1 MHISRRLPRRVAA
14 LRLIAPC
21 HMNPDSSLKNAQY
34 LRDETLEACTALELV
49 AKGGAVAIR
58 RGYPGNLDRS
68 GRFRT
73 TAGRG
78 LLLQSFRI
86 SSIAQ
91 RSAGTVKHRQGLFP
105 TILLHF
111 LHPWRSDVREWP
123 SLEVRCARAAIAQGC
138 AGAAKHRDCARAAIS
153 GGQTQEVE
161 QRREQLPSGASDA
174 LQAPRAY
181 SAAAV
186 PCFTVAL

>member
-34 LRDETLEACTALELV
+34 LGDDTLEACTALEPV

-73 TAGRG
+73 TAAEG
-78 LLLQSFRI
+78 LLLQFFRI

-123 SLEVRCARAAIAQGC
+123 SLEVRCARAAI
-138 AGAAKHRDCARAAIS
+138 S

-161 QRREQLPSGASDA
+161 QRRERLPSRTCNA

-181 SAAAV
+181 PAAAV

>member
-21 HMNPDSSLKNAQY
+21 HMNPDSLLKNAQY

-68 GRFRT
+68 GHFRT

-91 RSAGTVKHRQGLFP
+91 GCAGAVKHRQGLFP

-111 LHPWRSDVREWP
+111 LHPWKSDVREQP
-123 SLEVRCARAAIAQGC
+123 SLEVRCARAAIP
-138 AGAAKHRDCARAAIS
+138 
-153 GGQTQEVE
+153 GGQTQEVA
-161 QRREQLPSGASDA
+161 QRREQLPSRACNA
-174 LQAPRAY
+174 LQAPRGPILPLRFLL
-181 SAAAV
+181 SR
-186 PCFTVAL
+186 

>member
-1 MHISRRLPRRVAA
+1 MHLSRRLPRRVAA

-21 HMNPDSSLKNAQY
+21 HMNPDSLLKNAQY

-91 RSAGTVKHRQGLFP
+91 GS
-105 TILLHF
+105 
-111 LHPWRSDVREWP
+111 
-123 SLEVRCARAAIAQGC
+123 
-138 AGAAKHRDCARAAIS
+138 AGAAKHRARIVPDNPYAFPPLHR
-153 GGQTQEVE
+153 EV
-161 QRREQLPSGASDA
+161 Q
-174 LQAPRAY
+174 
-181 SAAAV
+181 V
-186 PCFTVAL
+186 P